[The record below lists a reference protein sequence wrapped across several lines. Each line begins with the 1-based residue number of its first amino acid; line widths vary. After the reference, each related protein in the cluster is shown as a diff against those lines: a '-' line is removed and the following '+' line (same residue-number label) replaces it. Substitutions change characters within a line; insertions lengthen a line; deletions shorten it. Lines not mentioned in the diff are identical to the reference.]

1 MATERLDPTGLD
13 IATLVMLTGAAAQ
26 QRITDQVHAAGFDD
40 VRPAHGYV
48 FQCLIDGQPTISEI
62 ARTLGMTQQGAS
74 KLVVD
79 LEQRGYVSR
88 VPDPRDNRA
97 RTVEL
102 TDRGRDCI
110 GAARA
115 ARADLDAALVRSVGA
130 DEVGRLAG
138 LLASLTEVLGVSAAI
153 AGRSVQLP
161 EWER

>member
-1 MATERLDPTGLD
+1 MKTEQLDPNGLD
-13 IATLVMLTGAAAQ
+13 IATLVMLTGSAA
-26 QRITDQVHAAGFDD
+26 REIVTDRVHKAGFDD

-79 LEQRGYVSR
+79 LEKRGYVSR
-88 VPDPRDNRA
+88 VPDPSDSRA

-102 TDRGRDCI
+102 TERGRQCI
-110 GAARA
+110 DAART
-115 ARADLDAALVRSVGA
+115 ARADLDAALVRAIGA
-130 DEVGRLAG
+130 EDVGRLAG
-138 LLASLTEVLGVSAAI
+138 LLASLTEVLGVSASI

-161 EWER
+161 VWER